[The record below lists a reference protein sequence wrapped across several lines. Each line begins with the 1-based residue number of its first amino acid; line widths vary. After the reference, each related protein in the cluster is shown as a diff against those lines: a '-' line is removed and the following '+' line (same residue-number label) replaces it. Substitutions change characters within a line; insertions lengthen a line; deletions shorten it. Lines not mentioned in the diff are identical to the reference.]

1 MAYDYRVLGGSAQVM
16 YDVSNETAWKMLG
29 GAAIPIYIVGTGPLI
44 IEPPPDDAILTS
56 VTDWLL
62 ENATDYIRFE

>member
-29 GAAIPIYIVGTGPLI
+29 GAAIGVYIVGVGPI
-44 IEPPPDDAILTS
+44 PPDVPEDAILVNYST
-56 VTDWLL
+56 WLL